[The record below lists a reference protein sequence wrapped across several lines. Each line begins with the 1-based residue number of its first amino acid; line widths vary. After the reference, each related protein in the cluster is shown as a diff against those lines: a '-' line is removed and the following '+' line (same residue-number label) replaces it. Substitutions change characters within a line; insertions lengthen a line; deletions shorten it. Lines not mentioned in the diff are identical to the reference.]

1 MDKGIEKL
9 PPLLGKIAT
18 WIIVFFM
25 VCNGLLTSAAML
37 RYTDRQTNPQPDN
50 VIAQFLDTR
59 YDDEYMEKR
68 WPNMLV
74 TE

>member
-1 MDKGIEKL
+1 
-9 PPLLGKIAT
+9 
-18 WIIVFFM
+18 M

>member
-1 MDKGIEKL
+1 
-9 PPLLGKIAT
+9 
-18 WIIVFFM
+18 
-25 VCNGLLTSAAML
+25 ML